1 MRHKA
6 VQEIRR
12 LRRQL
17 AGEVRQVIP
26 GDTHHL
32 DTELQHLSP
41 PDQVQARLLQ
51 QLLLAGSPWQV
62 ARRISEQ
69 EEKEAKENR
78 GGYRTGAME
87 QLGEFI
93 DIDGLCFIFQVQ
105 ISQLIWLKYII
116 IILAFIFGFVYLLKI
131 QKIHFMVLKSE

>member
-1 MRHKA
+1 MISAERNGYCPDYCARSGLRYKA

-17 AGEVRQVIP
+17 AGEVRQLVP
-26 GDTHHL
+26 GDTNHLDIAGEVRQVVPGDTQHL

-62 ARRISEQ
+62 
-69 EEKEAKENR
+69 
-78 GGYRTGAME
+78 
-87 QLGEFI
+87 
-93 DIDGLCFIFQVQ
+93 
-105 ISQLIWLKYII
+105 II
-116 IILAFIFGFVYLLKI
+116 GIKC
-131 QKIHFMVLKSE
+131 KR

>member
-1 MRHKA
+1 MDLISFVKALCHLMVSKVDTFCFQVMISAERNGYCPDYCARSELRHKA

-87 QLGEFI
+87 QLGEY
-93 DIDGLCFIFQVQ
+93 G
-105 ISQLIWLKYII
+105 
-116 IILAFIFGFVYLLKI
+116 
-131 QKIHFMVLKSE
+131 